1 MAGALW
7 FWLEMTSDLMNMQ
20 PFSKYTAESCNVGQ
34 TVSKKQ
40 LVYFKM
46 YINFAQHAIVSRKYN
61 INTNKAE
68 IVQCECPFIFDV
80 LLWILGLFIK
90 AVLNIM
96 PCDTGNYFLN
106 RYVRGF
112 PPVTPYVGTS
122 PTLCHLMREKRHP
135 CCLQVANVSLFSLI
149 F

>member
-20 PFSKYTAESCNVGQ
+20 SFSKYTAESCNVGQ

-46 YINFAQHAIVSRKYN
+46 YINFAQRAIVSRKYN

-80 LLWILGLFIK
+80 LLWILHYL
-90 AVLNIM
+90 
-96 PCDTGNYFLN
+96 
-106 RYVRGF
+106 
-112 PPVTPYVGTS
+112 
-122 PTLCHLMREKRHP
+122 
-135 CCLQVANVSLFSLI
+135 
-149 F
+149 